1 MQVMRGLDDYVPP
14 NDAYIHNLL
23 TSGTYGIDHFGHLA
37 PQSKENYDLMYG
49 EDSKANLEHSFG
61 HELHSPG
68 RGGLDHIDRAA
79 RRDTVNLGDDQIGN
93 DDKEV
98 PTMLTHPLFPGPD
111 HDHFDH
117 WHWKS
122 PLNQELLNGK
132 YWKRLRKDGMMDRN
146 LPASEAYQQQIGGGH
161 DRHPL
166 PDFALGTW
174 NQGFGYGVTKE
185 EPQPFERA
193 RKETHGAGWRSRVFT
208 GTHEDIEMEKGVVRN
223 MARTHSYFKQPGGR
237 ASLRE
242 GQDRVA

>member
-1 MQVMRGLDDYVPP
+1 MRGLDDYVPP

-79 RRDTVNLGDDQIGN
+79 RHDTVNLGDDQIGN

-98 PTMLTHPLFPGPD
+98 PTMLTHPFFPGPD

-193 RKETHGAGWRSRVFT
+193 RKETHGAGWRSRAVSY
-208 GTHEDIEMEKGVVRN
+208 THLTLPTICSV
-223 MARTHSYFKQPGGR
+223 
-237 ASLRE
+237 
-242 GQDRVA
+242 